1 METHGYNHPGSN
13 QNPNPNQNFSNQNYR
28 SEKKLAAGLLG
39 ILLGTF
45 GANKFYLGYTNQ
57 GLIQIGLNIVTCGI
71 ATVIPFIEGIIYL
84 TMSDEQFDRTY
95 VQNRKEW
102 F

>member
-1 METHGYNHPGSN
+1 METYGYNSPNTG
-13 QNPNPNQNFSNQNYR
+13 PNPVSNNTYK

-39 ILLGTF
+39 ILLGAF
-45 GANKFYLGYTNQ
+45 GANKFFLGYITE
-57 GLIQIGLNIVTCGI
+57 GIIQIVLNIVTCGI
-71 ATVIPFIEGIIYL
+71 ATVVPLIEGIIYL

-95 VQNRKEW
+95 VQNKKSW

>member
-1 METHGYNHPGSN
+1 METYGYNNPGS
-13 QNPNPNQNFSNQNYR
+13 QNQNFNQNYR

-39 ILLGTF
+39 ILLGAF
-45 GANKFYLGYTNQ
+45 SANKFYLGYINE
-57 GLIQIGLNIVTCGI
+57 GIIQIVLNIVTCGI

-95 VQNRKEW
+95 VQGRKTW

>member
-1 METHGYNHPGSN
+1 METFGYTQP
-13 QNPNPNQNFSNQNYR
+13 QNAYNTPYR
-28 SEKKLAAGLLG
+28 SEKKLAAALLG

-45 GANKFYLGYTNQ
+45 GANKFYLGYVQ
-57 GLIQIGLNIVTCGI
+57 EGIIQIVANIFTCGI

-84 TMSDEQFDRTY
+84 TMSDQQFDQTY
-95 VQNRKEW
+95 VQNKKAW

>member
-1 METHGYNHPGSN
+1 METYGYNS
-13 QNPNPNQNFSNQNYR
+13 PNSSSNQNFSNGNYR

-39 ILLGTF
+39 LLLAPF
-45 GANKFYLGYTNQ
+45 AANKFYLGYISE
-57 GLIQIGLNIVTCGI
+57 GFIQIALNIGTCGI
-71 ATVIPFIEGIIYL
+71 ATIIPFIEGIIYI

-95 VQNRKEW
+95 VQQKKGW

>member
-1 METHGYNHPGSN
+1 METYGYNNPGLQPAYEN
-13 QNPNPNQNFSNQNYR
+13 RNYR
-28 SEKKLAAGLLG
+28 SERKLAAGLLG
-39 ILLGTF
+39 ILLGAF
-45 GANKFYLGYTNQ
+45 GANKFYLGYINE
-57 GLIQIGLNIVTCGI
+57 GIIQIVLNIVTCGI

-95 VQNRKEW
+95 VQDRKPW

>member
-1 METHGYNHPGSN
+1 METYGYNHPQSSQN
-13 QNPNPNQNFSNQNYR
+13 QSNYR

-39 ILLGTF
+39 LLLSPF
-45 GANKFYLGYTNQ
+45 AANKFYLGYIKE
-57 GLIQIGLNIVTCGI
+57 GIIQVILNICTCGV

-95 VQNRKEW
+95 VQNKKPW

>member
-1 METHGYNHPGSN
+1 METYGYNNPGS
-13 QNPNPNQNFSNQNYR
+13 QQNQNFSNGNYR

-45 GANKFYLGYTNQ
+45 GANKFFMGYINE
-57 GLIQIGLNIVTCGI
+57 GIIQMVLNIITCGV

-95 VQNRKEW
+95 VQNKKAW